1 MRRVY
6 LAGPDVFVPDPAD
19 RSRYLKSV
27 LAELGLEGVFPLD
40 AEVSAEDPVLLA
52 SRIHGANEALIRSCD
67 AVLANLTPF
76 RGPSADAGTVYEIG
90 YARALGKLIV
100 GYSIGRGLFAER
112 TKRWIESMDGH
123 ISHRPDGSWQDG
135 DGMQIEDFG
144 LRDNLMIDRG
154 IHASGGVIV
163 VRESEPERAAAEE
176 LAKRLGAG
184 KR

>member
-1 MRRVY
+1 M
-6 LAGPDVFVPDPAD
+6 FVPDPAE

-27 LAELGLEGVFPLD
+27 LAEVGLEGVFPLD
-40 AEVSAEDPVLLA
+40 AEPSADDPILLA
-52 SRIHGANEALIRSCD
+52 SRIHGANETLIRSCD

-100 GYSIGRGLFAER
+100 GYSTGAAPFAER
-112 TKRWIESMDGH
+112 TKRWVGSIGGQVGQ
-123 ISHRPDGSWQDG
+123 RPDGSFEDG

-144 LRDNLMIDRG
+144 LHDNLMIDRG
-154 IHASGGVIV
+154 IHASGGVIIM
-163 VRESEPERAAAEE
+163 RESEPERAAAQE
-176 LAKRLGAG
+176 LANRLGVG